1 MMALIQEIVV
11 RLPTEEIADRGTVRL
26 GSGTIT
32 GSFAPA
38 RETKQNASD
47 GKSEQADAGFPALR
61 LPERKIAD
69 RGLVRLGSGTITAG
83 FPSRD

>member
-1 MMALIQEIVV
+1 MAQIKEIVL
-11 RLPTEEIADRGTVRL
+11 RLPSDEIADRGTVRL

-32 GSFAPA
+32 GAFPA
-38 RETKQNASD
+38 VRGAKQTDAQD
-47 GKSEQADAGFPALR
+47 KDTPAAGFPALR
-61 LPERKIAD
+61 LPSLRIAD